1 MMEFS
6 STILAV
12 VSVLIFLI
20 GAAVAYIAF
29 RVLRKSVR
37 LAIRLVLA
45 GVLLI
50 GALVGGGTLWY
61 YALGSDAAGKS
72 PPARRR

>member
-1 MMEFS
+1 METSGIIFA
-6 STILAV
+6 ILAIV
-12 VSVLIFLI
+12 VLLV
-20 GAAVAYIAF
+20 GAAVAYIVF

-45 GVLLI
+45 GALLI
-50 GALVGGGTLWY
+50 AALAGGGTLWY
-61 YALGSDAAGKS
+61 YALGSDAAEKS

>member
-1 MMEFS
+1 MEFS
-6 STILAV
+6 GTFLAV
-12 VSVLIFLI
+12 VAVIVLLV

-45 GVLLI
+45 GALLI

-61 YALGSDAAGKS
+61 NALGSDAAGKS

>member
-1 MMEFS
+1 MEFS
-6 STILAV
+6 STVLAIV
-12 VSVLIFLI
+12 AVLILLV

-45 GVLLI
+45 GALLI
-50 GALVGGGTLWY
+50 AALAGGGALWY
-61 YALGSDAAGKS
+61 YALGSDAAEKS

>member
-1 MMEFS
+1 MES
-6 STILAV
+6 SGIILAV
-12 VSVLIFLI
+12 LAIVVLLV
-20 GAAVAYIAF
+20 GAAVAYIVF

-37 LAIRLVLA
+37 LALRLVLLGA
-45 GVLLI
+45 MLI
-50 GALVGGGTLWY
+50 GTIAGGGTLWY